1 MGLLDDLGKFGI
13 KNLDASKLYDT
24 PEKAV
29 KKNDAQEAKP
39 VEFNEEDYIFWKKF
53 ECPICD
59 SPINTLIVKSG
70 RARLIKMD
78 KDLRPIYEGFEPIKY
93 EPILCQCCGYSV
105 MGRYFGP
112 LTPSQKKAVM
122 EGICTGYQG
131 KPAEN
136 KPTIGYE
143 EALNKI
149 TLALASAMVKRG
161 KASEKAYICLKGGW
175 LCRSFKE
182 SLDPNSEDYDIM
194 VEELNKKEK
203 EFLDNAYEGFVQA
216 RQSEGYPMGGMDETT
231 LDYLL
236 AALATERGEV
246 DVASRMI
253 ASILQS
259 PSAAARI
266 KDKARDLKE
275 EIVQMI
281 KDKKVQG

>member
-13 KNLDASKLYDT
+13 KNLDSSALYET
-24 PEKAV
+24 PEKNV
-29 KKNDAQEAKP
+29 KKAEAKE
-39 VEFNEEDYIFWKKF
+39 VQKIEFNEQDYIYWKKM
-53 ECPICD
+53 ECPVCD
-59 SPINTLIVKSG
+59 SPINTLVVKSG

-78 KDLRPIYEGFEPIKY
+78 KDLRPIYEGFDPIKY
-93 EPILCQCCGYSV
+93 EPVLCQCCGYSV

-122 EGICTGYQG
+122 ESISSGYQG
-131 KPAEN
+131 NVET

-182 SLDPNSEDYDIM
+182 SLDPSDEEYDIK
-194 VEELNKKEK
+194 VEELTKKEK

-236 AALATERGEV
+236 AVLALNRGEIEI
-246 DVASRMI
+246 ASRMV
-253 ASILQS
+253 ATILQS
-259 PSAAARI
+259 ASAAARI

-275 EIVQMI
+275 EIVQAI
-281 KDKKVQG
+281 KEKKTQG

>member
-1 MGLLDDLGKFGI
+1 MGLLDDLSKFGI
-13 KNLDASKLYDT
+13 KNLDASTLYDS
-24 PEKAV
+24 PNKA
-29 KKNDAQEAKP
+29 KKKDEAEEAKP
-39 VEFNEEDYIFWKKF
+39 VEFNEQDYIFWKKF
-53 ECPICD
+53 ECPVCD

-70 RARLIKMD
+70 RARLVKMD
-78 KDLRPIYEGFEPIKY
+78 KDLRPVYEGFDPIKY
-93 EPILCQCCGYSV
+93 EPVLCQCCGYAV

-112 LTPSQKKAVM
+112 LTPSQRKAVM
-122 EGICTGYQG
+122 EGISSSYQG
-131 KPAEN
+131 NVES
-136 KPTIGYE
+136 KPTVGYE

-194 VEELNKKEK
+194 VEELTKKEK
-203 EFLDNAYEGFVQA
+203 EFLDNAYEGFCQA
-216 RQSEGYPMGGMDETT
+216 RSAEGYPMGGMDETT

-275 EIVQMI
+275 EIVQII
-281 KDKKVQG
+281 KDKKAQG

>member
-1 MGLLDDLGKFGI
+1 MGLLDDLSKFGI
-13 KNLDASKLYDT
+13 KNLDASSLYDT
-24 PEKAV
+24 PEKV
-29 KKNDAQEAKP
+29 KKKDAPQEVKP
-39 VEFNEEDYIFWKKF
+39 VEFNEQDYIFWKKF
-53 ECPICD
+53 ECPICG

-70 RARLIKMD
+70 RARLVKMD
-78 KDLRPIYEGFEPIKY
+78 KDLRPVYEGFDPIKY
-93 EPILCQCCGYSV
+93 EPVLCQCCGYSV

-122 EGICTGYQG
+122 ESISTGYQG
-131 KPAEN
+131 SVET
-136 KPTIGYE
+136 KPTVGYE

-149 TLALASAMVKRG
+149 TLALASAMVKRA

-182 SLDPNSEDYDIM
+182 SLDPQSDDYDIM

-236 AALATERGEV
+236 AALALDRGEV
-246 DVASRMI
+246 DVASRMV

-275 EIVQMI
+275 EIVQVI
-281 KDKKVQG
+281 KDKKAQG